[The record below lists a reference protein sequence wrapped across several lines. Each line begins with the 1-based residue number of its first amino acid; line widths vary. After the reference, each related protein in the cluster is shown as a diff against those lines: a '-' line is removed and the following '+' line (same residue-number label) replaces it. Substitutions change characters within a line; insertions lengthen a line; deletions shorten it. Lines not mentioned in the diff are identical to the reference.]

1 MDHPFTTMLF
11 SGASP
16 LFLVIN
22 PQATTILAI
31 VILFLLIIS
40 FVVSGSKVAFFS
52 LTYKDI
58 NNLKTKQDTSWKRI
72 VTLLEEPRAV
82 LTSLLIANCIIN
94 ISIIILSNFL
104 IDQMVLLKQSFWL
117 FEFLIKV
124 ILVAF
129 VMILF
134 GEVMPKVWAT
144 QNNLQFAYYTSGIV
158 EIIHLLFRRISLW
171 AVQRSENLERF
182 FGKKRSAFNLE
193 KLDHE
198 IDRSTDNQASEEEK
212 NILKGI
218 IKFGSIT
225 VKQIMRTRLD
235 VCGIDSVLSFG
246 ELRQRVEELH
256 YSRLPVYKRSLD
268 ELSGMIHTKDLIPYL
283 NEPDDFDWHP
293 LLRPPYFVHEQKLI
307 EDLLQEFQ
315 RKRTHFAVVVD
326 EFGGTSGIVTLE
338 DILEEIIG
346 DIRDEF
352 DEEETVSRQLDDGSY
367 VFEGRTMIN
376 DVCKTMNL
384 SPDTF
389 DKVRGDS
396 DSLAGLILEL
406 SGEIPKVN
414 DMIPCGDFEFTILD
428 ADSSRIKKVKVAI
441 RMGQAL
447 NNLKKS

>member
-1 MDHPFTTMLF
+1 MDRPLTRLFFTDRF
-11 SGASP
+11 SP
-16 LFLVIN
+16 VFLVIN
-22 PQATTILAI
+22 PQATTILAM

-52 LTYKDI
+52 LSYKDI
-58 NNLKTKQDTSWKRI
+58 NNLKTKQDSSWKRI
-72 VTLLEEPRAV
+72 VNLLEEPKV
-82 LTSLLIANCIIN
+82 LMSSLLIANTFIN
-94 ISIIILSNFL
+94 IAIIVLSNFL
-104 IDQMVLLKQSFWL
+104 IDQLVLLKQDFWL

-158 EIIHLLFRRISLW
+158 ELLHLLFRRISIW
-171 AVQRSENLERF
+171 AVHRSDRLERF
-182 FGKKRSAFNLE
+182 FGSRKSAFSLE
-193 KLDHE
+193 KLDYE

-235 VCGIDSVLSFG
+235 VSGIEYQLSFG
-246 ELRQRVEELH
+246 ELKRKVEELH
-256 YSRLPVYKRSLD
+256 YSRLPVYRGSLD
-268 ELSGMIHTKDLIPYL
+268 SLAGMIHTKDLIPYL
-283 NEPDDFDWHP
+283 NEPDDFDWHT
-293 LLRPPYFVHEQKLI
+293 LLRTPFFVHEQKLI

-315 RKRTHFAVVVD
+315 GKRIHFAVVVD
-326 EFGGTSGIVTLE
+326 EFGGTSGIVTFE
-338 DILEEIIG
+338 DVLEEIIG
-346 DIRDEF
+346 DIKDEF
-352 DEEETVSRQLDDGSY
+352 DEEETASRPQDDGSY

-376 DVCKTMNL
+376 DVCKAMGL

-396 DSLAGLILEL
+396 DSLAGLLLEL
-406 SGEIPKVN
+406 SGEIPVAN
-414 DMIPCGDFEFTILD
+414 AVIPCGDFEFTILD
-428 ADSSRIKKVKVAI
+428 ADSSRIKKVKVAT
-441 RMGQAL
+441 RSPV
-447 NNLKKS
+447 K